1 MTQYT
6 SDNDHID
13 HSRTDAHR
21 SLTDTKRALTEG
33 NRALTETQRLLTAG
47 ALQAKLALLPDAPG
61 AYLMRNQ
68 AGRVIYVGK
77 AKVLKHRVRSYFTGS
92 HDAKTE
98 KMISEIVDFEY
109 ILTQSEVEALVLE
122 YNLIKKYQPPYNI
135 LLRDGKSYP
144 YILVTAEPNPRILVT
159 RQIEGQ
165 ITAAKTRRGK
175 AGKYFGPY
183 PSATS
188 AREAAALL
196 NRLFPLRKCRQMPKK
211 PCLYAHIDQCLAPC
225 VNPVPSETYE
235 ALIEKI
241 TAFLRGRQ
249 KDVVHQLEEKMAAA
263 AAVMEFETAAGYRDL
278 LEALRII
285 REKQAVASTDD
296 TIRDIIGYA
305 AGEEAL
311 SVQIFYFR
319 SGKLS
324 SRDSFLLPYYSDAE
338 DAFISFL
345 LQRYTDSNTMPE
357 EICVPQ
363 LGTTTICELL
373 PIVIPKR
380 GQLRELV
387 RLANENAQNQLDQ
400 KISLAKE
407 RLTAAKRAQE
417 ELAQLI
423 GLPSLHVIEAFDISN
438 FRAAQMVCGMIQF
451 ADGKPVRTNYRKF
464 SIKDLDHP
472 DDRACVKQAV
482 SRRYRRLLD
491 EDKPLPDLVLV
502 DGGLSQVRGAEEAL
516 ASLDL
521 SIPVAG
527 MVKDDRHR
535 TRTLVTTRER
545 ELDLS
550 PGLFHLVEQIQEETH
565 RFAITFHRQKRQH
578 DFLASELSDIPGIG
592 RKRRLLLL
600 RHFGSID
607 NIKKASCA
615 DLQGAGL
622 PQNAARN
629 LMEHFN
635 SELLTTDNGL

>member
-1 MTQYT
+1 
-6 SDNDHID
+6 
-13 HSRTDAHR
+13 
-21 SLTDTKRALTEG
+21 
-33 NRALTETQRLLTAG
+33 
-47 ALQAKLALLPDAPG
+47 
-61 AYLMRNQ
+61 MRNQ